1 MRAMREG
8 GNLGD
13 SSTSRDSG
21 YHAVMDL
28 QQRLAAHK
36 EENNHG
42 SRLGP
47 VIHDIVY
54 GAHDGI
60 VTTFAV
66 VAGTVGA
73 DLPGGI
79 ILVLG
84 IANLLADGFS
94 MGAGAYLSSR
104 SSADQYKRLRSEEL
118 DEIARH
124 PDLEREEI
132 REAYAA
138 KGFTGPDLDRA
149 VEILTSHS
157 DTWADTMMLEE
168 HGLMRPEASD
178 AIMHGFATFAGFV
191 LFGAVPLLPYAFG
204 VVAADRRFIAAIAAA
219 AVALLLV
226 GVMRSYVTRQRVV
239 RGITEILAIGA
250 ASTAIAYGVGVA
262 LRHLANGV
270 L

>member
-1 MRAMREG
+1 M
-8 GNLGD
+8 
-13 SSTSRDSG
+13 RDSE
-21 YHAVMDL
+21 YDALMDL
-28 QQRLAAHK
+28 QARLAAHK
-36 EENNHG
+36 AENNHG
-42 SRLGP
+42 SHLGP

-104 SSADQYKRLRSEEL
+104 SSEDQYTRLHSEEL

-124 PDLEREEI
+124 PELEREEI

-138 KGFTGPDLDRA
+138 KGFMGSDLDRA
-149 VEILTSHS
+149 VEILTSNTH
-157 DTWADTMMLEE
+157 TWAETMMLEE
-168 HGLMRPEASD
+168 HGLMRSKASD
-178 AIMHGFATFAGFV
+178 ALMHGSATFTGFV
-191 LFGAVPLLPYAFG
+191 LFGAVPLLPYVFG
-204 VVAADRRFIAAIAAA
+204 IITMEQRFLAAIIASGI
-219 AVALLLV
+219 ALFLV
-226 GVMRSYVTRQRVV
+226 GIMRSYVTRQRII
-239 RGITEILAIGA
+239 RGIGEILVIGTT
-250 ASTAIAYGVGVA
+250 STAIAYGVGVA
-262 LRHLANGV
+262 LRHLAAGV
-270 L
+270 F